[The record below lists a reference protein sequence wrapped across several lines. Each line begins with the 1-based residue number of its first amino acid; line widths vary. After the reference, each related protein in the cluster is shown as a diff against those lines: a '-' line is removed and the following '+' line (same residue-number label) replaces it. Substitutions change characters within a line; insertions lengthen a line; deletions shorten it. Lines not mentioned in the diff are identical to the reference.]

1 MAASASHSTEDHY
14 LRLVSKGLEGPFD
27 SLPFNQK
34 TVFENVLFDRV
45 LPLFY
50 ETRVHLSLSVSD
62 DFKGNFVLIK
72 GLIEFH
78 RSKDLHFE
86 YKFSQRLVQ
95 IDVEADQLQSLQLFL
110 QWISAS
116 FLREIDFKKNLKAV
130 LEFENRYKIARAEV
144 YALIQKPVS

>member
-1 MAASASHSTEDHY
+1 M
-14 LRLVSKGLEGPFD
+14 
-27 SLPFNQK
+27 
-34 TVFENVLFDRV
+34 
-45 LPLFY
+45 
-50 ETRVHLSLSVSD
+50 SLSVSD

-78 RSKDLHFE
+78 RSKDLRFE
-86 YKFSQRLVQ
+86 YNFSQRLVE
-95 IDVEADQLQSLQLFL
+95 IDLEIDQLKSLQLFL

-116 FLREIDFKKNLKAV
+116 FLREIDFKKNLKTV

>member
-1 MAASASHSTEDHY
+1 MAVSASHSTEDHY
-14 LRLVSKGLEGPFD
+14 LRLVSKVLEGPFD

-50 ETRVHLSLSVSD
+50 KTRVHLSLSMSD

-78 RSKDLHFE
+78 RSKDLRFE
-86 YKFSQRLVQ
+86 YNFPRKLVE
-95 IDVEADQLQSLQLFL
+95 IDVEIDQLQSLQLFL

-116 FLREIDFKKNLKAV
+116 FLREIDFKKNLKTV